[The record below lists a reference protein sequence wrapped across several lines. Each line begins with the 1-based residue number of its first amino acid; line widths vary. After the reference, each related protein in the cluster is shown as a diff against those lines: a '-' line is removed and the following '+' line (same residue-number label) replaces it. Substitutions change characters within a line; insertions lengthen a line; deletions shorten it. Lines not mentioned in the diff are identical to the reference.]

1 MIGKILVLAAIIVI
15 VLFGYKMIARLKGA
29 NPSSRVKDSSGTDSS
44 DTDLSDS
51 ESSGR
56 IEGEEMITCAVCGSY
71 VSAERPG
78 SCGRGDCP
86 Y

>member
-1 MIGKILVLAAIIVI
+1 MIGKILVLAAIIVV

-29 NPSSRVKDSSGTDSS
+29 NPSSRVKDSSDADS
-44 DTDLSDS
+44 SDS
-51 ESSGR
+51 ESSRR

>member
-1 MIGKILVLAAIIVI
+1 MIGKILVLVAIILI

-29 NPSSRVKDSSGTDSS
+29 NPSSRVKGSSEADS
-44 DTDLSDS
+44 SDS

-56 IEGEEMITCAVCGSY
+56 IEGEEMITCAVCGNY